1 MITLFRNCFRYLSS
15 RARGPSADQ
24 GVRPTAHRC
33 FLQWNVE
40 TRDPLLPSGASRRL
54 AVNVIDNQSIIFVE
68 DFRIRV
74 VFEVGGHQF
83 RRLEFDGNASGL
95 GAI

>member
-1 MITLFRNCFRYLSS
+1 M
-15 RARGPSADQ
+15 
-24 GVRPTAHRC
+24 
-33 FLQWNVE
+33 
-40 TRDPLLPSGASRRL
+40 
-54 AVNVIDNQSIIFVE
+54 NVIDNQSIIFVE